1 MVFSYINAMRAAT
14 AEDYKVMFRDNKKL
28 ARIMFEKQAVEKV
41 DDLSM
46 LVKKLRSSD
55 SRWILSGLMLA
66 FSGDDFSVHEEFV
79 QECLASDDELV
90 RETAL
95 HVYVSLQKKIDL
107 VDEQCARFADDP
119 SPKVAWIA
127 NDRLSLN

>member
-1 MVFSYINAMRAAT
+1 MLKGVLGPKSADQLVSVFQPSAG
-14 AEDYKVMFRDNKKL
+14 
-28 ARIMFEKQAVEKV
+28 VEKV

-46 LVKKLRSSD
+46 LVKKLRTSD

-66 FSGDDFSVHEEFV
+66 FSQDDFAVHEEFV
-79 QECLASDDELV
+79 QECLASEDDLV

-107 VDEQCARFADDP
+107 VDQQCARFADDR